1 MNVEYKRDLNHV
13 YLIIKGIRPDPE
25 AYQVRMLLGNSVPMI
40 LKCRMVNVDNEY
52 LLYFDITS
60 KQKLSAV
67 YAEKKLSYDD
77 LFLILSE
84 TVSAMEM
91 MEEYLLKPE
100 QLILDPEY
108 MYLDADGKRLFFV
121 MMPGERGDPGAKF
134 RILMEALLPC
144 IDHDRKDAVSLGYG
158 IYRIAAGSFSLE
170 EIRQILYGR
179 DGKPDKAGSRSGRMQ
194 TPGLDAEWK
203 EKGQDHD
210 LVYGSGGS
218 GYVMKNE
225 MPGMESAPGKKSKY
239 SGLSAGR
246 LLGAAACVLSAAGIL
261 ALSAAGV
268 YGVIPGITADT
279 VLGVLIVCLAAVL
292 LGYRILEKRKLQ
304 TRPAAD
310 ERGKSKEQDLYR
322 QLVNEPDTVTERTE
336 MSLFRGPVEKE
347 EPGETVYVRT
357 DTDHSLWVLKS
368 LVSEIPDICLDKE
381 ITLIGKLKQTCD
393 AVLKE
398 ETVSRIHARIRLDGG
413 EYRLMDMNS
422 RNGTFVNGRPL
433 ETGEEYLLTDGDK
446 IAFGRAEFEFCRK
459 RAEGAYPYEI

>member
-1 MNVEYKRDLNHV
+1 
-13 YLIIKGIRPDPE
+13 
-25 AYQVRMLLGNSVPMI
+25 
-40 LKCRMVNVDNEY
+40 
-52 LLYFDITS
+52 
-60 KQKLSAV
+60 
-67 YAEKKLSYDD
+67 
-77 LFLILSE
+77 
-84 TVSAMEM
+84 
-91 MEEYLLKPE
+91 
-100 QLILDPEY
+100 
-108 MYLDADGKRLFFV
+108 
-121 MMPGERGDPGAKF
+121 
-134 RILMEALLPC
+134 
-144 IDHDRKDAVSLGYG
+144 
-158 IYRIAAGSFSLE
+158 
-170 EIRQILYGR
+170 
-179 DGKPDKAGSRSGRMQ
+179 
-194 TPGLDAEWK
+194 
-203 EKGQDHD
+203 
-210 LVYGSGGS
+210 
-218 GYVMKNE
+218 
-225 MPGMESAPGKKSKY
+225 
-239 SGLSAGR
+239 
-246 LLGAAACVLSAAGIL
+246 
-261 ALSAAGV
+261 
-268 YGVIPGITADT
+268 VIPGITVDT
-279 VLGVLIVCLAAVL
+279 VLGVLIVCLAAGL